1 MIYGN
6 RINKKF
12 SESTSIDIGTDKND
26 KNIFTDVDET
36 EADDFDSDD
45 IKNTDSEDYY
55 TEECD
60 HDEKHKHH
68 GHGHDEEHEHRHHEH
83 DEEHEDDEDD
93 DTVSESSAITPDDFD
108 KDDLD
113 PDDGDF
119 NYADSLADEP
129 DNVHESAK
137 VLQEKGVLKKLLG
150 ILDFPSKEERKNPD
164 YKDFVKSIA
173 DNLYDKVVKS
183 PNYQKSFFKKFFNVP
198 YKAGASFQKISKKIN
213 KGKIPKFFYIVRSTN
228 FSPMEVLGN
237 YLFDCLDADG
247 FTKSTIGDTGSV
259 FYVTN
264 SIRYKIY
271 KNIIVIFSFEK
282 QKQTAVYSVGN
293 TTTYSTY
300 WEYYILFRCVANTD
314 HNRNIFNI
322 KYSGQNVAE
331 SAPAIAGTISSD
343 DEDDKCDNGVECGGK
358 SPEELYGFAARL
370 TVSDETRD
378 NDYAEF
384 SRNPEIMRVFTEYFN
399 IANRQTR
406 RNLLSLNEAEQGAL
420 IKSIT
425 SKIYD
430 KIVSKVDD
438 IDYGEIPKTNG
449 DITKLSK
456 YSDLVEC
463 LNLIR
468 SLVVEMKQDAT
479 PIDTVSEAISN
490 IILLKETFERAF
502 KNDTELPIIM
512 YNNLVLAVV
521 ASISLMISTSV
532 EFVKSPNSNSFDI
545 ILNKMAYNKSKNY
558 MLFGTL
564 KKFNKSCKKGDF
576 AKAMDY
582 AIKERVNHST
592 NEAAA
597 LGAVGGFFA
606 THGVAI
612 AVGTVLSILAVFL
625 IPGVLKEL
633 VFIFYH
639 MRVRVSDFFNIQADL
654 LEMNAYKLKNSE
666 TNDQTTKEKIANKQM
681 KLVANLRKIA
691 NFFAIKFKK
700 AEVDTNNEM
709 TADNKKM
716 DLTDSDVSDIKNNVD
731 SASSSALF

>member
-60 HDEKHKHH
+60 HDEEHKHH

-83 DEEHEDDEDD
+83 DEDDEHDEYDD
-93 DTVSESSAITPDDFD
+93 
-108 KDDLD
+108 
-113 PDDGDF
+113 
-119 NYADSLADEP
+119 N
-129 DNVHESAK
+129 
-137 VLQEKGVLKKLLG
+137 
-150 ILDFPSKEERKNPD
+150 
-164 YKDFVKSIA
+164 
-173 DNLYDKVVKS
+173 
-183 PNYQKSFFKKFFNVP
+183 
-198 YKAGASFQKISKKIN
+198 IS
-213 KGKIPKFFYIVRSTN
+213 
-228 FSPMEVLGN
+228 
-237 YLFDCLDADG
+237 
-247 FTKSTIGDTGSV
+247 
-259 FYVTN
+259 
-264 SIRYKIY
+264 
-271 KNIIVIFSFEK
+271 
-282 QKQTAVYSVGN
+282 
-293 TTTYSTY
+293 
-300 WEYYILFRCVANTD
+300 
-314 HNRNIFNI
+314 
-322 KYSGQNVAE
+322 E
-331 SAPAIAGTISSD
+331 SAPAVAGTISSD
-343 DEDDKCDNGVECGGK
+343 DEDDKCDNGVECGAK

-479 PIDTVSEAISN
+479 PIDTISEAISN

-521 ASISLMISTSV
+521 ATISLMISTSV
-532 EFVKSPNSNSFDI
+532 EFVKSPNTDSFDI
-545 ILNKMAYNKSKNY
+545 TLNKMAYNKSKNY

-582 AIKERVNHST
+582 VIKERVNHST